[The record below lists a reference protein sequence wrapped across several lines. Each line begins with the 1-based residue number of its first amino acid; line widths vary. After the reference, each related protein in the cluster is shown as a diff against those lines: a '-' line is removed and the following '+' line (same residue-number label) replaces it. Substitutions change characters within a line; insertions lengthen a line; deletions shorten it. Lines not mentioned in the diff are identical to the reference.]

1 MSTGQTREP
10 ACNRSPVLASLA
22 AGRPVLSLGVR
33 FSRSPDIARIAAA
46 AGYGVLWIDLEHSS
60 MPIDCACQIAAT
72 GHDLGLASWV
82 RVPERELGVIGRLL
96 DGGATGIIAPKVE
109 TPEQARDVAQFCR
122 FPPAGARSQIAQLP
136 QFGFRRMPQA
146 ELTQR
151 SNDAAVV
158 QILIESATGIAN
170 AEAIAATP
178 GVDMLAIGMNDLTAD
193 LGCPGDPHDPRAV
206 DACRTVAAAAAKHGK
221 LAVVG
226 GVGDAE
232 RFAAV
237 LALGFAPLIFAAIDT
252 DLLAGGLAQRADDW
266 RGRLASSSDRTAS

>member
-1 MSTGQTREP
+1 MATEP
-10 ACNRSPVLASLA
+10 AHGPVGGSPVMASLA
-22 AGRPVLSLGVR
+22 VGRPVLSLGVR
-33 FSRSPDIARIAAA
+33 FSRSPDIARMAAA
-46 AGYGVLWIDLEHSS
+46 AGYGVLWIDLEHSG

-96 DGGATGIIAPKVE
+96 DGGATGIIVPKIETVE
-109 TPEQARDVAQFCR
+109 EAREVARFCR

-136 QFGFRRMPQA
+136 QFGFRRMAPS
-146 ELTQR
+146 ELTER
-151 SNDAAVV
+151 SNAATVV
-158 QILIESATGIAN
+158 QILIESAAGIAN
-170 AEAIAATP
+170 ADAIASVP
-178 GVDMLAIGMNDLTAD
+178 GVNLLGIGMNDLTAD
-193 LGCPGDPHDPRAV
+193 LGCPGDPQDPRALE
-206 DACRTVAAAAAKHGK
+206 ACRTVAAAAARHGK

-252 DLLAGGLAQRADDW
+252 ELLAGGLAQRADSW
-266 RGRLASSSDRTAS
+266 RGRLAPSPDRTHP